1 MSVGTVLLTPSK
13 DQVPAD
19 SETRFFSSEGF
30 VLEEIMKSVALVLVA
45 LGLLLAMAAPS
56 MAHGPHYYHHG
67 YARPY
72 YYGGYGPY
80 YGGYG
85 PAVVVAPTV
94 VAPVP
99 VYGYATYPPAVT
111 PVYPP
116 VAPSP
121 CYYYGGPGVSLGYR
135 GRGLSIGVGF

>member
-1 MSVGTVLLTPSK
+1 
-13 DQVPAD
+13 
-19 SETRFFSSEGF
+19 
-30 VLEEIMKSVALVLVA
+30 MKSVALVLVA

-56 MAHGPHYYHHG
+56 MAHGPYHYHHG

-72 YYGGYGPY
+72 Y

-94 VAPVP
+94 VAPAP
-99 VYGYATYPPAVT
+99 VYGYATYPPAVA

-121 CYYYGGPGVSLGYR
+121 YCYGALA
-135 GRGLSIGVGF
+135 